1 MNDRPT
7 RPAGPLLLLPPGRGR
22 HRTASAPVPRR
33 IAPGVEVQAAGRAGT
48 RYLRGEDDA
57 LVHPCVLAH
66 EGREEARRQRTRRRA
81 SWLAVHGVD
90 IGPRAIDAGPRTV
103 DAGPRTVDAGPRT
116 VDAGPRTVDAGARV
130 TDAGPWTTDAGPWTN
145 DAGPRTVDAGAR
157 VTDAGPWTTDAGSRT
172 IHGVE
177 VTA

>member
-81 SWLAVHGVD
+81 PWLAVHGVD
-90 IGPRAIDAGPRTV
+90 IGPRAIDAGPR
-103 DAGPRTVDAGPRT
+103 
-116 VDAGPRTVDAGARV
+116 
-130 TDAGPWTTDAGPWTN
+130 TN

-157 VTDAGPWTTDAGSRT
+157 VTDAGPWTNDAGSRT